1 VKNSEILKK
10 NDTAKFTV
18 GKAILYIL
26 LILLAILCF
35 LPFYIMIINATHSN
49 TELSSKLML
58 LPGKSLMDN
67 YRRLMQNV
75 NIWRGFFN
83 SLFISTCVT
92 ILSGYFSALTA
103 YGFSKFKFKGNK
115 ALYWVVLGTMMI
127 PGQLGLIG
135 FFQLCKSLN
144 MLNTYW
150 PLILPSIANAG
161 TVFFIKGYTDSAIH
175 ISLIESARID
185 GCGEFKIFNRIVLPL
200 IIPSVA
206 TMSIFTFVNSWNNF
220 LTPLVLL
227 FDMDKFTLPILVV
240 VARGVYQTDFGAIYT
255 GIAISV
261 VPIMI
266 VFIFMSKY
274 IIGGLTTGS
283 VKG

>member
-1 VKNSEILKK
+1 MINNKMFKK
-10 NDTAKFTV
+10 NDAAKFTLS
-18 GKAILYIL
+18 KAVLYIL
-26 LILLAILCF
+26 LIFLAILCF
-35 LPFYIMIINATHSN
+35 LPFYIMIINSTHSN

-58 LPGKSLMDN
+58 LPGKSLMEN
-67 YRRLMQNV
+67 YKRLLENV

-83 SLFISTCVT
+83 SLFISVCVT

-103 YGFSKFKFKGNK
+103 YGFSKFKFKGNN

-135 FFQLCKSLN
+135 FFQLSKSLN
-144 MLNTYW
+144 ILNTYW

-175 ISLIESARID
+175 ASLIESARID
-185 GCGEFKIFNRIVLPL
+185 GCGEFKIFNKIVLPL

-206 TMSIFTFVNSWNNF
+206 TMSIFTFVNSWNNY

-266 VFIFMSKY
+266 VFAFMSKY
-274 IIGGLTTGS
+274 IIGGLTMGS